1 MCEAATKNS
10 HTWVLLSALTFAE
23 LAGRTDAWQRGL
35 KEFNVTKSMFLEG
48 FRQEGRVEGRVEGE
62 VKGLRSAVVLAL
74 EGRFGEPIPANVI
87 ASVNSLEDVN
97 RLKALVKKAPAA
109 VSLEAFQSAIA
120 VDV

>member
-48 FRQEGRVEGRVEGE
+48 FREEGRIEGFKVGYR
-62 VKGLRSAVVLAL
+62 KAIIYLL
-74 EGRFGEPIPANVI
+74 ECHLGEPIPADVL
-87 ASVNSLEDVN
+87 ALLERVQDKTQ
-97 RLKALVKKAPAA
+97 LSALVEQA
-109 VSLEAFQSAIA
+109 VRM
-120 VDV
+120 